1 MSKEEI
7 TAIVKEWMQTDSEIK
22 TLQKEMK
29 IRRGNMKRA
38 SERLIQIMKEREI
51 DAFNVKDGKLMYT
64 QRNVKV
70 AINKKNIVEIL
81 SDYFNGDVSRAVEVG
96 HYVMDNRKE
105 IVKEQIH
112 LREP

>member
-7 TAIVKEWMQTDSEIK
+7 TSIVKEWMQTDSEMK
-22 TLQKEMK
+22 TLQKELK
-29 IRRGNMKRA
+29 VRRNNMKRV
-38 SERLIQIMKEREI
+38 SERLITIMKERDI

-81 SDYFNGDVSRAVEVG
+81 ADYFEGDVSRAVEVG
-96 HYVMDNRKE
+96 HYVMNNRKE
-105 IVKEQIH
+105 VIKEKIE
-112 LREP
+112 LK